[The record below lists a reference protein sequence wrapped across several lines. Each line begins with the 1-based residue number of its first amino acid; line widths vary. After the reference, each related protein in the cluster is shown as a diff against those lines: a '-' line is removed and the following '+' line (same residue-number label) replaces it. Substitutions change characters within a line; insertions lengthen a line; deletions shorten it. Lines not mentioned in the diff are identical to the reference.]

1 MKQGKLYGVGVGPGD
16 KELITLKA
24 LRILQESDIIMVP
37 MMKNGEKTAFHII
50 EDYVKDKEIIECN
63 MPMSK
68 DFDILQKN
76 YEIFSDEVEGYLKQ
90 GKDVA
95 FITLGDPTV
104 YSSYMQVNEIMG
116 KRGYETEV
124 IPGITSFC
132 AAAARLNMS
141 LCERNEALTI
151 LPSSYENV
159 REGLHKSGTKVL
171 MKANRAI
178 LEVRDIIREEGML
191 DKAVMV
197 ECCGMENEKIYKDLS
212 ELDDKTSY
220 FSIIIVKEQED

>member
-76 YEIFSDEVEGYLKQ
+76 YEIISDEVEGYLKQ

-132 AAAARLNMS
+132 AAAARLIPAARINNNFLGS
-141 LCERNEALTI
+141 FIFSFC
-151 LPSSYENV
+151 
-159 REGLHKSGTKVL
+159 LHKSL
-171 MKANRAI
+171 
-178 LEVRDIIREEGML
+178 RESISNVSSDYSASHDTL
-191 DKAVMV
+191 YNNAKYALLVA
-197 ECCGMENEKIYKDLS
+197 KLH
-212 ELDDKTSY
+212 Y
-220 FSIIIVKEQED
+220 FLISSK

>member
-76 YEIFSDEVEGYLKQ
+76 YEIISDEVEG
-90 GKDVA
+90 
-95 FITLGDPTV
+95 
-104 YSSYMQVNEIMG
+104 
-116 KRGYETEV
+116 
-124 IPGITSFC
+124 
-132 AAAARLNMS
+132 
-141 LCERNEALTI
+141 
-151 LPSSYENV
+151 
-159 REGLHKSGTKVL
+159 
-171 MKANRAI
+171 
-178 LEVRDIIREEGML
+178 
-191 DKAVMV
+191 
-197 ECCGMENEKIYKDLS
+197 
-212 ELDDKTSY
+212 
-220 FSIIIVKEQED
+220 